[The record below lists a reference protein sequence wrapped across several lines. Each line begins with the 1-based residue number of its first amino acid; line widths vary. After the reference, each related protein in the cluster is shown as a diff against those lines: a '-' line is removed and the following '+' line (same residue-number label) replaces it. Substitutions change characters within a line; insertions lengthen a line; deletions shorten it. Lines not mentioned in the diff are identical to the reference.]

1 MSLSIDQWQ
10 SIKDIQVQTLRDVA
24 RDIVDKI
31 YGRFSSELALA
42 MEVDKLNTVNRR
54 QLDS

>member
-42 MEVDKLNTVNRR
+42 MEVDKLNIVNRR

>member
-1 MSLSIDQWQ
+1 M
-10 SIKDIQVQTLRDVA
+10 QTLRDVA

-31 YGRFSSELALA
+31 YGRFSSELVIA
-42 MEVDKLNTVNRR
+42 MEVDKLNIVNRR